1 MKSAC
6 DDRAPSGEGPPGAFA
21 LPPGAFALPP
31 GAFALPPGAFALPP
45 GAFALG
51 LQEKF
56 NPTKFG
62 EIKGKLYVE
71 LNVSVTALA
80 GGARCARCGALR
92 LRGVCA

>member
-6 DDRAPSGEGPPGAFA
+6 DGRAPSGEGPPGASA

-31 GAFALPPGAFALPP
+31 GAFPLPPGAFALC
-45 GAFALG
+45 

-80 GGARCARCGALR
+80 GGARCARCGCA
-92 LRGVCA
+92 VCA